1 MASQIRDNITFIQSK
16 LICLRRNEKI
26 KTMETAIDAVELEIL
41 KHKFAAMDEDVV
53 SDLYHK

>member
-16 LICLRRNEKI
+16 LIRLRRNEKV
-26 KTMETAIDAVELEIL
+26 KKMETAIDAVELEIL
-41 KHKFAAMDEDVV
+41 KHKFAAMDEED